1 MTPPPSS
8 APLVIDAQQQE
19 AIHAPSRPLR
29 INAGAG
35 SGKTT
40 VMAHRVRAFVER
52 GFRPDQIL
60 GLTFSNKAAENLRRR
75 IAEEVGGGLDVTV
88 ATYHG
93 FGASI
98 VSNYALELG
107 FSSAP
112 KLIDRAN
119 SFGLLYD
126 ALNEVTLDT
135 RKVGRVANL
144 VAAAIRLAS
153 QCADHLVSLE
163 AVIADCERIEADRTI
178 APEAVKGASGRKDLA
193 RLALVF
199 AQAKRRH
206 NAIDFGDQISLAVR
220 VLESNSSR
228 CEELLDRHPIVL
240 LDEYQDTNF
249 AQRRLLQL
257 IYPVGSPVTVVG
269 DDMQSIYAFRGAH
282 IQNILD
288 FPNHFA
294 LPLAENERFDTT
306 ASVVEGNVVG
316 GHVEATLTT
325 NYRSGPRIVA
335 VANSIADRVAN
346 TLPKVLEPRTGAEPD
361 TIEAVVGQD
370 DVDEA
375 VRIADWVAAR
385 GAPWSQT
392 VVLGRKRKIFPAIAE
407 AIAARGIPVEIVGIG
422 GLLLRPEVVDVV
434 AWLELLALD
443 GPNVAVL
450 RLLRSPLR
458 NIGLNDLA
466 VLSQHASRLARAAA
480 PDVAHPPVD
489 LLAALDDVD
498 NVAHLSPEAWTRLK
512 AFQADARFICRRSAE
527 CSLVELL
534 DVIIDMER
542 LFDRV
547 DDVGAENLLRFLDV
561 ADQFSPLTGPPSGAS
576 FVQYLS
582 LIADSED
589 EPSEASSTDSNS
601 VRIMSIHQAKGLEF
615 DNVVLAGLSGSKSS
629 RIFPDD
635 RLAENGVT
643 QTEVLPLWLR
653 TDNDGFTEP
662 PRTKLQVA
670 AFKERAVRMRTDEEL
685 RLLYVAVTRAKKHLF
700 CTAAQWYPGAA
711 EPQGVSTFYT
721 LMCSLS
727 EQVTEHLPRV
737 EPSGENP
744 EIARRRR
751 RVAAALQA
759 EESRRSTD
767 TEAPRSSRP
776 GTIRGRRPPS
786 EQSSLLEG
794 FGATSTEGGAPS
806 GADHIDRI
814 STISTT
820 ELAALERCPQQYLW
834 SSVHR
839 LPRPH
844 RRSAAYGTTV
854 HSEIEAHFAHR
865 MMTTRATSP
874 VLEGDDEYVP
884 EENPDEPVLDDP
896 GGHHIATTKQLVA
909 AVANSPWSSAT
920 VLGVETAFDLDL
932 FEADSAWQ
940 TRIRGRI
947 DAVFAVDDLV
957 HVVDWKTGQPP
968 TVVDPG
974 ARTQLDVYG
983 LVASRLWGYDPD
995 RIRVCYVYLQQNSV
1009 VNDTMVW
1016 SESYGAEVLQRLR
1029 NVMVKAQFSRAA
1041 ARSGPWCGRCD
1052 FRAICP
1058 SASVNV

>member
-1 MTPPPSS
+1 MTSPSSS
-8 APLVIDAQQQE
+8 APLVIDVQQQE

-52 GFRPDQIL
+52 GYRPDQIL

-107 FSSAP
+107 FTSAP

-119 SFGLLYD
+119 AFGLLYD

-199 AQAKRRH
+199 AHAKRRH

-220 VLESNSSR
+220 VLESNTLR

-240 LDEYQDTNF
+240 LDEYQDTNY
-249 AQRRLLQL
+249 AQRRLLQS
-257 IYPVGSPVTVVG
+257 IYPAGSPVTVVG

-294 LPLAENERFDTT
+294 LPRTETEQFDTV
-306 ASVVEGNVVG
+306 AVVEGDLVG

-346 TLPKVLEPRTGAEPD
+346 SLPKVLQPRTSADPD

-375 VRIADWVAAR
+375 SRIADWVAAR

-422 GLLLRPEVVDVV
+422 GLLLRPEVVDVD

-443 GPNVAVL
+443 SPNVAVL

-466 VLSQHASRLARAAA
+466 VLSQHASKLARAAA
-480 PDVAHPPVD
+480 PDVAHPPLD
-489 LLAALDDVD
+489 LLAALDDLD
-498 NVAHLSPEAWTRLK
+498 SVAHLSPEAWTRLK
-512 AFQADARFICRRSAE
+512 AFQADSRFIRRRSAE

-547 DDVGAENLLRFLDV
+547 DDIGAENLLRFLDV
-561 ADQFSPLTGPPSGAS
+561 ADQFSPLTGPPSVAS

-589 EPSEASSTDSNS
+589 EPSEASATDSNS

-653 TDNDGFTEP
+653 TDNDGFIEP

-670 AFKERAVRMRTDEEL
+670 AFKERAIRMRTDEEL
-685 RLLYVAVTRAKKHLF
+685 RLLYVAVTRAKKQLF

-721 LMCSLS
+721 LLCSLS

-751 RVAAALQA
+751 RVAAAIEA

-767 TEAPRSSRP
+767 TEMPKSSRP
-776 GTIRGRRPPS
+776 GTIRGRRTPAQ
-786 EQSSLLEG
+786 QSSLLEG
-794 FGATSTEGGAPS
+794 FGATSAAGSAPS
-806 GADHIDRI
+806 GADHIERI
-814 STISTT
+814 STISAT
-820 ELAALERCPQQYLW
+820 ELASLERCPQQYLW

-844 RRSAAYGTTV
+844 RRSAAFGTTV
-854 HSEIEAHFAHR
+854 HSEIEAHFANR
-865 MMTTRATSP
+865 MTTRATSP
-874 VLEGDDEYVP
+874 GIAGDDDYVA

-896 GGHHIATTKQLVA
+896 GGHHIASTEQLVA
-909 AVANSPWSSAT
+909 AVAASPWSSAT

-968 TVVDPG
+968 AVVDPG

-983 LVASRLWGYDPD
+983 LVASRLWGYDPE
-995 RIRVCYVYLQQNSV
+995 RIRVSYVYIQQNSV

-1016 SESYGAEVLQRLR
+1016 SERYGAEVLQRLR
-1029 NVMVKAQFSRAA
+1029 DIIGKAQSSRAS
-1041 ARSGPWCGRCD
+1041 ARSGPWCRRCD